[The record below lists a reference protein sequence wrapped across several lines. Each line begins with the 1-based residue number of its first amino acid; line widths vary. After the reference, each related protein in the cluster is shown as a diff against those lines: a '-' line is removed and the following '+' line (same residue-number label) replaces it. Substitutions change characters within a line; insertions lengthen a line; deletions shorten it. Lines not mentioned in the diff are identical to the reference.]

1 MIARHALKF
10 LAALLLFMPV
20 AISAHEG
27 EEHSEEPVVATG
39 SVTVPSGRLEARNAN
54 VELVAAAS
62 GHDLTIWIDRW
73 ATGEPIT
80 NAALSVTID
89 GKRVIAKPS
98 NGVYTL
104 SAPTLDAP
112 GDRRMSFIVSQGG
125 AVDSLSGT
133 LAVAKPIDELSDGLP
148 WRTALLV
155 LLVLGAGVAAYVVW
169 RSRAR
174 RISGRVGVAVLLIAI
189 LIQTPPIVAHEG
201 EEHAEEGNATAAVAT
216 PAAGGAGATR
226 GADGAINAQKP
237 LQRIIELRTVVTTV
251 GQASPTISLTGRI
264 IADPRS
270 GGLVQ
275 SATGGRV
282 LAAASGM
289 PLIGQRVRAGQ
300 ALAYIE
306 PTLQAIDRADIARE
320 LTDLD
325 QQIALA
331 ANRAARLRRLEGV
344 VPRREIE
351 EAVINLSGLR
361 SRRAALG
368 GARSAREI
376 LVAPISGVIAAVPV
390 RVGQVVAAET
400 TLFEIV
406 DPQDLFVE
414 ANLFDRRAIGFGSR
428 AVGKAADGTTFNL
441 VFAGAGLADRGR
453 AAQGLFRLEGAPAG
467 LRVGEPVTLDVSAG
481 GPVAGVV
488 VPRSAILT
496 GENGLSSVFVKE
508 GAERFASRSVR
519 VAPLDADRVVLLSGV
534 RVGERVV
541 TAGAS
546 LLSQV
551 R

>member
-1 MIARHALKF
+1 MIVRHALKF
-10 LAALLLFMPV
+10 LTALLLFVPV

-27 EEHSEEPVVATG
+27 EDHSEEPVVAAAA
-39 SVTVPSGRLEARNAN
+39 SAPSGRLEVRTADI
-54 VELVAAAS
+54 ELVAAAS

-80 NAALSVTID
+80 SAAVSVMID
-89 GKRVIAKPS
+89 GTRVIAKPG

-104 SAPTLDAP
+104 TAPTLDVP
-112 GDRRMSFIVSQGG
+112 GNRRMSFIVSQGG
-125 AVDSLSGT
+125 AIDTLSGT
-133 LAVAKPIDELSDGLP
+133 LAIAKPADDPANDLP

-155 LLVLGAGVAAYVVW
+155 LLVLGVAVAAYVVW

-174 RISGRVGVAVLLIAI
+174 SVGVAVLLFAI

-201 EEHAEEGNATAAVAT
+201 EEHYEGKPLAETAT
-216 PAAGGAGATR
+216 PTAGGAGASR
-226 GADGAINAQKP
+226 AADGAINAQKP
-237 LQRIIELRTVVTTV
+237 LQRIIELRTAVTAV
-251 GQASPTISLTGRI
+251 GRASPTISLTGRI

-282 LAAASGM
+282 VAAGSGM

-351 EAVINLSGLR
+351 EAGINLNGLR

-368 GARSAREI
+368 GARSARET
-376 LVAPISGVIAAVPV
+376 LVAPISGVVAAVPV
-390 RVGQVVAAET
+390 RVGQVVSAET

-406 DPQDLFVE
+406 DPQGLFVE

-428 AVGKAADGTTFNL
+428 AVGRAADGTTFNL
-441 VFAGAGLADRGR
+441 IFAGAGLADRGR
-453 AAQGLFRLEGAPAG
+453 AAQGLFRLDGAPAG
-467 LRVGEPVTLDVSAG
+467 LRIGEPVTLDVSAG
-481 GPVAGVV
+481 ATVAGVA
-488 VPRSAILT
+488 VPRSTILT
-496 GENGLSSVFVKE
+496 GENGLSSVFVKL
-508 GAERFASRSVR
+508 GAERFASRPVR
-519 VAPLDADRVVLLSGV
+519 VAPLDATRVVLSAGV

-541 TAGAS
+541 TTGAS

>member
-1 MIARHALKF
+1 MIARSILRP
-10 LAALLLFMPV
+10 LATLLLVFAPTMLW
-20 AISAHEG
+20 AHEG
-27 EEHSEEPVVATG
+27 EDHSEEPAVATAI
-39 SVTVPSGRLEARNAN
+39 VAPSGRLETRTAN
-54 VELVAAAS
+54 IELVAAAS
-62 GHDLTIWIDRW
+62 NDDLTIWIDRW
-73 ATGEPIT
+73 ASGEPIA
-80 NAALSVTID
+80 NAAVSVTID
-89 GKRVIAKPS
+89 GTRVVAQPA
-98 NGVYTL
+98 GGTYTL
-104 SAPTLDAP
+104 STPALDVE
-112 GDRRMSFIVSQGG
+112 GDHKLSFIVSQGG
-125 AVDSLSGT
+125 AIDTMSGT
-133 LAVAKPIDELSDGLP
+133 LSIAKPPEEAAQGIP
-148 WRTALLV
+148 WRAALLI
-155 LLVLGAGVAAYVVW
+155 LLALGVAVAAYVFW

-174 RISGRVGVAVLLIAI
+174 GVAVALLLAAV
-189 LIQTPPIVAHEG
+189 LIPPNPIVAHEG
-201 EEHAEEGNATAAVAT
+201 EVHEEEGNATAPAT
-216 PAAGGAGATR
+216 APTAGGSGASRT
-226 GADGAINAQKP
+226 AEGAIVALKP
-237 LQRIIELRTVVTTV
+237 LQRVIALRTVVSAA
-251 GQASPTISLTGRI
+251 GQASPTVSLTGKI

-282 LAAASGM
+282 VAVGGGM

-300 ALAYIE
+300 PLAYIE

-320 LTDLD
+320 ITDLD

-351 EAVINLSGLR
+351 EAGINLGGLR

-368 GARSAREI
+368 GARSARET
-376 LVAPISGVIAAVPV
+376 LVAPISGVVAAVPV

-406 DPQDLFVE
+406 DPQALFVE
-414 ANLFDRRAIGFGSR
+414 ANLFDRRAIGYGTR
-428 AVGKAADGTTFNL
+428 AVGRAADGTTFTL

-481 GPVAGVV
+481 APVSGVV
-488 VPRSAILT
+488 VPRSAVLT
-496 GENGLSSVFVKE
+496 GENVLSSVFVKE
-508 GAERFASRSVR
+508 SAERFASRPVR
-519 VAPLDADRVVLLSGV
+519 VAPLDATRVVLLSSV

-541 TAGAS
+541 TAGAG

>member
-1 MIARHALKF
+1 MIARIALNTLLAVIF
-10 LAALLLFMPV
+10 L
-20 AISAHEG
+20 SAPAGLRAHGG
-27 EEHSEEPVVATG
+27 EEHSEEPVVAAAINA
-39 SVTVPSGRLEARNAN
+39 PSGRLEAQTSN
-54 VELVAAAS
+54 VEVVAAAS
-62 GHDLTIWIDRW
+62 NDDLTIWIDRW
-73 ATGEPIT
+73 ATGEPIE
-80 NAALSVTID
+80 NAAVSVTID
-89 GKRVIAKPS
+89 GTRVIARPAS
-98 NGVYTL
+98 GVYTM
-104 SAPTLDAP
+104 SASALEVA
-112 GDRRMSFIVSQGG
+112 GDHKLAFIVSQGG
-125 AVDSLSGT
+125 QIDRLAGT
-133 LAVAKPIDELSDGLP
+133 LTVASPAEDDTPGLG
-148 WRTALLV
+148 WRTALLII
-155 LLVLGAGVAAYVVW
+155 LALGVASAAYLYFR

-174 RISGRVGVAVLLIAI
+174 AVGVALLLVAVLVQPNPLIA
-189 LIQTPPIVAHEG
+189 HG
-201 EEHAEEGNATAAVAT
+201 DEEHEDDAKSPTTAAAPV
-216 PAAGGAGATR
+216 AGGSGATR
-226 GADGAINAQKP
+226 TVEGTIVALKP
-237 LQRIIELRTVVTTV
+237 LQRIIALRTIVSTA
-251 GQASPTISLTGRI
+251 GQASPTVSLTGKI

-282 LAAASGM
+282 LAPGGM

-300 ALAYIE
+300 PLAYIE

-351 EAVINLSGLR
+351 EAGINLNGLR

-368 GARSAREI
+368 GARSARET
-376 LVAPISGVIAAVPV
+376 LVAPISGIVAAVPV

-414 ANLFDRRAIGFGSR
+414 ANIFDRRSIGYGSR
-428 AVGKAADGTTFNL
+428 AVGRAADGTTFNL
-441 VFAGAGLADRGR
+441 TFAGAGLADRGR

-467 LRVGEPVTLDVSAG
+467 LRVGEPVTLEVSAG
-481 GPVAGVV
+481 APVAGVI
-488 VPRSAILT
+488 VPRSAVLT

-508 GAERFASRSVR
+508 RAERFASRPVR

-534 RVGERVV
+534 RTGERVV
-541 TAGAS
+541 TAGGG
-546 LLSQV
+546 LLAQV

>member
-1 MIARHALKF
+1 MIARHVMKF
-10 LAALLLFMPV
+10 LVPLLLIMPV
-20 AISAHEG
+20 AITAHEG
-27 EEHSEEPVVATG
+27 EDHSDEPVVAT
-39 SVTVPSGRLEARNAN
+39 VAATAPSGRLEAQNAN
-54 VELVAAAS
+54 IELVAAAS
-62 GHDLTIWIDRW
+62 GHTLTVWIDRW
-73 ATGEPIT
+73 STGEPIT

-89 GKRVIAKPS
+89 GARVVAKPS

-104 SAPTLDAP
+104 SASTLDVA
-112 GDRRMSFIVSQGG
+112 GDRKILFIISQGG
-125 AVDSLSGT
+125 AVDRLSGT
-133 LAVAKPIDELSDGLP
+133 LTIAEPGEEPSNGLP
-148 WRTALLV
+148 WRTVLLGLLV
-155 LLVLGAGVAAYVVW
+155 FGVGVAVYVLW

-174 RISGRVGVAVLLIAI
+174 SVAVAVLIAAI
-189 LIQTPPIVAHEG
+189 LVQTPPITAHEG
-201 EEHAEEGNATAAVAT
+201 EEHAEEGDAASATAT
-216 PAAGGAGATR
+216 PPAGSPGATR
-226 GADGAINAQKP
+226 GADGAVNAQKP
-237 LQRIIELRTVVTTV
+237 LQRIIELRTVVTAT
-251 GQASPTISLTGRI
+251 GQASPTISLTGKI

-282 LAAASGM
+282 VAAGSGI

-331 ANRAARLRRLEGV
+331 ANRATRLRRLEGV

-351 EAVINLSGLR
+351 EASINLNGLR

-368 GARSAREI
+368 GARSARET
-376 LVAPISGVIAAVPV
+376 LVAPISGIVAAVPV
-390 RVGQVVAAET
+390 RVGQVVSAET

-414 ANLFDRRAIGFGSR
+414 ANLFDRRAIGYGSR
-428 AVGKAADGTTFNL
+428 AVGRAADGTAFNL
-441 VFAGAGLADRGR
+441 IFAGAGLADRGR
-453 AAQGLFRLEGAPAG
+453 AAQGLFRLDGAPAG

-481 GPVAGVV
+481 APVAGVV

-496 GENGLSSVFVKE
+496 GENGLSSVFVKL
-508 GAERFASRSVR
+508 GAERFASRPVR
-519 VAPLDADRVVLLSGV
+519 VAPLDATRVVLLSGV